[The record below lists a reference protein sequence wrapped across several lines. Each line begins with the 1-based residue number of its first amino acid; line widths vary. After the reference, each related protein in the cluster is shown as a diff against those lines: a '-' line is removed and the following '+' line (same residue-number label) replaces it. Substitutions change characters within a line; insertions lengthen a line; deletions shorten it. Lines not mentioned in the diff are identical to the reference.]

1 MKKNN
6 RSFTGTL
13 NCGLVRVLGFCR
25 IPTETTDRLTSTW
38 ATLVFWNFEV
48 LRKSHAA
55 APFVCSI
62 RLHGEVIFCL
72 PYSGLQGS
80 CSGTRRATKGWSGPS
95 TQKDHAPNTRY
106 ETTLLQITIP

>member
-13 NCGLVRVLGFCR
+13 KSGLVLALGFCR

-38 ATLVFWNFEV
+38 ATLIFWNFEV

-62 RLHGEVIFCL
+62 LPHEEGIFSL

-80 CSGTRRATKGWSGPS
+80 CSGTRRATKVWSGPS
-95 TQKDHAPNTRY
+95 TQKDHAPNNRN
-106 ETTLLQITIP
+106 ETTLLQTAMP